1 VIELSIYTGEYFD
14 RFVKPESESIQMKK
28 TVTIL
33 IYFIVFT
40 LQAQNPYA
48 DSLKTILSNAPTD
61 QDSFPIVHMLNE
73 YFNEIYVKNDSI
85 LKYGEM
91 AIQLADKSNDPWKKG
106 ISTLYYGAG
115 HFQKDSTFFFESLHQ
130 SAKVLNQQKDFANAS
145 IAYYLTGT
153 WLYYKGEF
161 EKSKADH
168 ERALKLLSKLE
179 DNQNKRVAALLSW
192 NYASLA
198 SCQNKVGNM
207 LQCAENAHK
216 SYQFAKVAGDKKRQY
231 GALINLTTAYGELSD
246 PDKKLVRLEDRE
258 KYKPLALKYMTEAL
272 ELAKTENYVRNLGSA
287 HINLAVYYSI
297 YHQYEKSDSFLT
309 ESIYWGTKETNALL
323 LYNAFTL
330 KGQNFGDLMQFDS
343 ARYYLNL
350 ARTYAERIKSPYRL
364 IKTDVSL
371 AITESQRGNSKKAQ
385 KMFDALIPKI
395 QGEEHIRIRSNAYKS
410 LVKVYEDQG
419 KWKLALESLK
429 KAQSVNDSLTNEE
442 SKSEISQLQ
451 SRYETELKELEIEQ
465 LKQEKDIQLLKIK
478 HKNQLIYLILL
489 GAGLL
494 ASLIFYYFQRKS
506 SKAKENALATQQKLL
521 RSQLNPHFLF
531 NSLNSIQQFVYQK
544 KDPQMIADYLGKFSR
559 LTRRILQYSREDYVT
574 LEDEIKFLK
583 DYLDLQKIRFDEPF
597 EYEIIL
603 DEDMEEDELL
613 IPPLFTQPF
622 VENSI
627 EHGIMHKQ
635 EKGKIQVRFSKN
647 TTHLIATMTDNG
659 VGREMAAFK
668 KRNQEHRSMATKITM
683 ERLKVMEKKLHKK
696 ASLAIQDLSEK
707 EMVTGTEVTVTLP
720 IMYA

>member
-1 VIELSIYTGEYFD
+1 VIELSIFTGEYFD
-14 RFVKPESESIQMKK
+14 RFVKPDSETIQMKQ

-33 IYFIVFT
+33 LFFIVFT

-48 DSLKTILSNAPTD
+48 DSLKIILSKSPTAK
-61 QDSFPIVHMLNE
+61 DSFPIVHALSAF
-73 YFNEIYVKNDSI
+73 FNEIYVKNDSI
-85 LKYGEM
+85 LKYGKM
-91 AIQLADKSNDPWKKG
+91 AVDLAEKSDDQWKKG
-106 ISTLYYGAG
+106 IATLYYGAG
-115 HFQKDSTFFFESLHQ
+115 HFQKDSAFFFESLHH
-130 SAKVLNQQKDFANAS
+130 SAQVLNQQKDFVNAS

-161 EKSKADH
+161 EKSIADH
-168 ERALKLLSKLE
+168 ERALELLSRLE

-198 SCQNKVGNM
+198 SSQNKVGNM

-216 SYQFAKVAGDKKRQY
+216 SYQFAQVAGDKKRQY

-272 ELAKTENYVRNLGSA
+272 VLAKTENFVRNLGSA
-287 HINLAVYYSI
+287 HINLAVFYSI

-309 ESIYWGTKETNALL
+309 ESIYWGTKEKNALL

-330 KGQNFGDLMQFDS
+330 KGQNFGDLMQYDS
-343 ARYYLNL
+343 AQYYLNH
-350 ARTYAERIKSPYRL
+350 ARAYAERIKSPYRL

-385 KMFDALIPKI
+385 KMFEALIPEI
-395 QGEEHIRIRSNAYKS
+395 QGEEYIRIRSNAYKS

-429 KAQSVNDSLTNEE
+429 KAQLVNDSISNEE

-451 SRYETELKELEIEQ
+451 SQYESTLKELEIEQ
-465 LKQEKDIQLLKIK
+465 LKQEKAIQLLKIK

-494 ASLIFYYFQRKS
+494 AILIFYFFQRKAS
-506 SKAKENALATQQKLL
+506 RAKENALATQQKLL

-635 EKGKIQVRFSKN
+635 E
-647 TTHLIATMTDNG
+647 
-659 VGREMAAFK
+659 
-668 KRNQEHRSMATKITM
+668 
-683 ERLKVMEKKLHKK
+683 
-696 ASLAIQDLSEK
+696 
-707 EMVTGTEVTVTLP
+707 
-720 IMYA
+720 